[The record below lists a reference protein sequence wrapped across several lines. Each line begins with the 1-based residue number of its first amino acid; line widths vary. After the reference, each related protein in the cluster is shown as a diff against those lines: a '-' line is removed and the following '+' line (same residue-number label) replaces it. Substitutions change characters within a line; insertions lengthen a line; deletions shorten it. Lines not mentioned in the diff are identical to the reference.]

1 EVSQQISG
9 LVAVTKDLQVEQNNM
24 REQVVHISKELGE
37 IKIQTQRQ
45 ATPIEQRSTAVDQT
59 SAGEQNSIPDTATGT
74 HDTTNVFNVPV
85 PEKVIKTIKNGEFVQ
100 MIDILPANLLHDH
113 HENPD
118 PILSLENGQLRQ
130 KQTRKIKIIENFSQ
144 WLSAWNIFEAII
156 VQNAPHTYPGLCTYR
171 NIIQE
176 ADAKFKWNA
185 VNAYDV
191 KYRSKLSQTKSQ
203 QFGNIDTQL
212 YVTTFDSTAVKQHII
227 KCYRCAGD
235 HKVSNCP
242 FQAGTTVATSSAP
255 STTTTT
261 YSKDKIKNEICNKY
275 QHGECKYGSQ
285 CFRIHKCQGCGAS
298 DIPKYKCK
306 KCIGGN

>member
-1 EVSQQISG
+1 MALQDTQEQGRRCTQCKELVRGHKGPIGPKCSNLDVKAEAELPRPEPVSTADTKQDIPGWQLAMMEVSQQISG

-24 REQVVHISKELGE
+24 REQVVHITKELGE

-74 HDTTNVFNVPV
+74 HDTTNVFNVPI
-85 PEKVIKTIKNGEFVQ
+85 PEKVIRTIKNGEFVQ

-185 VNAYDV
+185 VNASDV

-212 YVTTFDSTAVKQHII
+212 YVTTFDSTAVK
-227 KCYRCAGD
+227 
-235 HKVSNCP
+235 
-242 FQAGTTVATSSAP
+242 
-255 STTTTT
+255 
-261 YSKDKIKNEICNKY
+261 
-275 QHGECKYGSQ
+275 
-285 CFRIHKCQGCGAS
+285 
-298 DIPKYKCK
+298 
-306 KCIGGN
+306 